1 MTKYQQS
8 EWAVEM
14 WIFVDEMSI
23 MGHKFLVDFNIFIL
37 ILLKTEDVI
46 LTR

>member
-23 MGHKFLVDFNIFIL
+23 MSHKFMVELFIL